1 MSKEYYFVSDLHIG
15 GDGELQRCDF
25 EDEFI
30 KFLSELEIK
39 DKQTELLIV
48 GDSFGL
54 WEFTELTGIEKLEEL
69 IKYHQRLFNQ
79 FRATGEKITIT
90 IIPGNHDYE
99 LACFPE
105 YIKRLKDYN
114 IILEPEVSVIRDIR
128 GKKIVIEHGMQDD
141 EYNAMPD
148 FGNPYANP
156 LGYFIT
162 RHVVATAGKH
172 SKQGRYN
179 WLKDLQSVSPMEDI
193 PNWMFSNYFYKEMS
207 LFLRLLILP
216 FLTLFTVSILVLIG
230 GFLEEYGVLG
240 TSLFTDNK
248 ILSSLGFV
256 GSILDVVF
264 YINGIIILFLIPVSI
279 PIWLII
285 RDFKKTLERFQILA
299 KENLILEKDD
309 AYIKKAK
316 NIFKNDKDVLIYLF
330 GHTHH
335 AFLKVIDGKAIINT
349 GTWLK
354 QLKRISTHFRLLP
367 DVYSPHYC
375 LNYFHVRDEDNNLI
389 INYSVI
395 EKEAPR
401 ELSILQKIVT
411 FRKRKFMDGIIPEET
426 KLNLT

>member
-1 MSKEYYFVSDLHIG
+1 MTEEYYFVSDLHIG
-15 GDGELQRCDF
+15 GDGELQKCDF
-25 EDEFI
+25 DDEFI
-30 KFLSELEIK
+30 QFLSDLEIK
-39 DKQTELLIV
+39 DKSTELLIV

-69 IKYHQRLFNQ
+69 IKYHQRLFDQ

-105 YIKRLKDYN
+105 FIKRLNDFN
-114 IILEPEVSVIRDIR
+114 IILEPEVSVTRNIC

-156 LGYFIT
+156 LGFFIT
-162 RHVVATAGKH
+162 RNVVATAGKQ

-179 WLKDLQSVSPMEDI
+179 WLKDLQSVSPMEDL
-193 PNWMFSNYFYKEMS
+193 PNWMLSNYFYKEMS

-216 FLTLFTVSILVLIG
+216 FLILFTVSIVVLIG
-230 GFLEEYGVLG
+230 GFLEEYGLLG
-240 TSLFTDNK
+240 TRVFTDNK

-256 GSILDVVF
+256 GSILDAIF
-264 YINGIIILFLIPVSI
+264 YINGILILFLIPVSI

-285 RDFKKTLERFQILA
+285 RDFKRTLERFKILT
-299 KENLILEKDD
+299 KEDLISEKDNV
-309 AYIKKAK
+309 YIEKAK
-316 NIFKNDKDVLIYLF
+316 NIFKKNQDVLIYLF

-335 AFLKVIDGKAIINT
+335 AFLKEIDGRAIINT

-354 QLKRISTHFRLLP
+354 QLKRVSTHFRLLP

-375 LNYFHVRDEDNNLI
+375 LNYFRVRNENNNLI

-401 ELSILQKIVT
+401 ELSLLQRIVT
-411 FRKRKFMDGIIPEET
+411 FRKRKFMDCNIAEET
-426 KLNLT
+426 KLKL